1 MVEKVASRKDTS
13 KSALIELRELKRMEA
28 ESDERI
34 KTSRQFATALIV
46 IVCIVIAGLT
56 LLVWLVPPK

>member
-1 MVEKVASRKDTS
+1 MASRKDTS

-46 IVCIVIAGLT
+46 IVCVVIAGLT
-56 LLVWLVPPK
+56 ILVWLVLPD